1 MNRTEALSTLR
12 LDATADGALVESAY
26 WHLVQEA
33 QGGGDT
39 IETFEEIERLNQARD
54 TLAPNG
60 RRGAPMQTAGG
71 GAAVMVQRD
80 GMTGIG
86 PIDWFVDW
94 VSAEA
99 LRVRLRWPG
108 RNLEIALIGGA
119 AIVLW
124 VLAIGA
130 GASVMATFIAAGLIF
145 AAIWAPWRRA

>member
-12 LDATADGALVESAY
+12 LDAGADGALVESAY

-33 QGGGDT
+33 QRGGDT

-54 TLAPNG
+54 VLAPNG

-71 GAAVMVQRD
+71 AAVMVQHD

-108 RNLEIALIGGA
+108 RNAEVALIGGA

-130 GASVMATFIAAGLIF
+130 GASVLATFIAAGLIF
-145 AAIWAPWRRA
+145 AAIWAPWRRV